1 MSVKFE
7 VSEINIDVEG
17 HLDKVRSKRFWT
29 YAAQSWQRLYTPY
42 VPMATGTLSQQ
53 TAITAGQSWGQI
65 EHTAPYARYV
75 YYGEVYGPNYP
86 IFQAG
91 QIVGWYS
98 PRGKPKRP
106 TGRKMQYN
114 RSLHPMASAEWDKA
128 AEWRQRPKLIR
139 ELQAFVDRGGLNL
152 GK

>member
-1 MSVKFE
+1 M
-7 VSEINIDVEG
+7 
-17 HLDKVRSKRFWT
+17 
-29 YAAQSWQRLYTPY
+29 AAAVHALRAHGYRL
-42 VPMATGTLSQQ
+42 ALSQQ

-98 PRGKPKRP
+98 SRGRAKHP

-114 RSLHPMASAEWDKA
+114 RSLHPISRCRM
-128 AEWRQRPKLIR
+128 
-139 ELQAFVDRGGLNL
+139 G
-152 GK
+152 

>member
-1 MSVKFE
+1 MRIE
-7 VSEINIDVEG
+7 LAEINIDTKK
-17 HLDKVRSKRFWT
+17 HLGKVRDPRFWK
-29 YAAQSWQRLYTPY
+29 YAAQSWQKQYVDY
-42 VPMATGTLSQQ
+42 VPMKSGTLFQQ
-53 TAITAGQSWGQI
+53 TTITSGQNWGQI
-65 EHTAPYARYV
+65 EHTVPYARYV

-98 PRGKPKRP
+98 PRGRAKHP

-114 RSLHPMASAEWDKA
+114 RSLHPMATAEWDKA
-128 AEWRQRPKLIR
+128 AEPQQRPKLIR